1 MPSGIVKAVVVV
13 DDLDAVLAVLAVV
26 GAEPVHRFETTGAQS
41 AVGLGWPEEHGATRG
56 AVVGSRQGM
65 LELVEIPP
73 ALRDTVRPGVANLS
87 FATRDVEGAVAAFRA
102 QDLAVRGPFDF
113 DNIGGGTSTFA
124 HVVAG
129 GVPFE
134 VIRYGT

>member
-1 MPSGIVKAVVVV
+1 MPSGIVKAVVLV
-13 DDLDAVLAVLAVV
+13 DNLDAVLAVMAVV
-26 GAEPVHRFETTGAQS
+26 GAEPVARFESTGAQS
-41 AVGLGWPEEHGATRG
+41 SVGLGWPEDRGATRG

-65 LELVEIPP
+65 LELVEIPE
-73 ALRDTVRPGVANLS
+73 ALRDSVRPGVANLS
-87 FATRDVEGAVAAFRA
+87 FATRDVEGVVASLCD
-102 QDLAVRGPFDF
+102 QGLEVRGPVDF

-134 VIRYGT
+134 VIRYGG

>member
-1 MPSGIVKAVVVV
+1 ME
-13 DDLDAVLAVLAVV
+13 VV
-26 GAEPVHRFETTGAQS
+26 GAEPVARFESTGAQS
-41 AVGLGWPEEHGATRG
+41 AVGLGWPEEQGATRG

-73 ALRDTVRPGVANLS
+73 ALRGSVRPGVANLS
-87 FATRDVEGAVAAFRA
+87 FATRDVEGAVDAFGA
-102 QDLAVRGPFDF
+102 LGLVVRGPFDF

-124 HVVAG
+124 HLEAG

-134 VIRYGT
+134 VIRYGG

>member
-1 MPSGIVKAVVVV
+1 MPSGIVKAVVLV
-13 DDLDAVLAVLAVV
+13 DDLDAVLAVLGIV
-26 GAEPVHRFETTGAQS
+26 GAEPVQHFESTGAQS

-65 LELVEIPP
+65 LELVEIPA

-87 FATRDVEGAVAAFRA
+87 YATRDVEGAVVSFRA
-102 QDLAVRGPFDF
+102 LGLDVRGPFDF
-113 DNIGGGTSTFA
+113 ANIGGGTSTFA
-124 HVVAG
+124 HVAAG

-134 VIRYGT
+134 VIRYGD

>member
-1 MPSGIVKAVVVV
+1 MPSGIVKAVVLV
-13 DDLDAVLAVLAVV
+13 DDLDAVLAVLGIV
-26 GAEPVHRFETTGAQS
+26 GAEPVHRFESTGAQS

-65 LELVEIPP
+65 LELVEIPV

-87 FATRDVEGAVAAFRA
+87 YATRDVEGAAASLRELG
-102 QDLAVRGPFDF
+102 LAVRGPFDF

-124 HVVAG
+124 HVEAG

-134 VIRYGT
+134 VIRYGD

>member
-1 MPSGIVKAVVVV
+1 MPSGIVKAVVLV
-13 DDLDAVLAVLAVV
+13 DDLDAVLAVMGVV
-26 GAEPVHRFETTGAQS
+26 GAEPVARFESTGAQS

-73 ALRDTVRPGVANLS
+73 ALRESVRPGVANFS
-87 FATRDVEGAVAAFRA
+87 FATRDVEGAVATFRE
-102 QDLAVRGPFDF
+102 QGLDVRGPFDF

-124 HVVAG
+124 HIVAG

-134 VIRYGT
+134 VIRYGA

>member
-1 MPSGIVKAVVVV
+1 MRCRLIAAGTRLPEWVG
-13 DDLDAVLAVLAVV
+13 DGFRDYQRRLRRPLA
-26 GAEPVHRFETTGAQS
+26 
-41 AVGLGWPEEHGATRG
+41 
-56 AVVGSRQGM
+56 
-65 LELVEIPP
+65 LELVEIPT

-87 FATRDVEGAVAAFRA
+87 FATRDVEGALAAFA
-102 QDLAVRGPFDF
+102 DQGLAVRGPFDF

-134 VIRYGT
+134 VIRYGA